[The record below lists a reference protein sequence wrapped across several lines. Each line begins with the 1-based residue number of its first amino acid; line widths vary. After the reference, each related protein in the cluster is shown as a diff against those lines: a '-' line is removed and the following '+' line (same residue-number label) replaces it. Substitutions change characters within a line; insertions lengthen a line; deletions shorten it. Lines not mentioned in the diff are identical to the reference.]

1 MTGRMFLLLPK
12 FANEPELSPAPG
24 CLRARQCSRATPP
37 AQRDYNFSLYLPLA
51 EEIAMNRTAGHALV
65 LSLLVSCLA
74 FAQAPAAPT
83 QRIRGDV
90 VSIDG
95 LALRVKERSG
105 AMLDIK
111 LSDNYVVAS
120 VAKVGVDAITPNAF
134 VGTATM
140 PQSDGTQTALE
151 VLVFPESG
159 RGSGEGHY
167 PWDLQPGS
175 MMTNATVAEVVAMG
189 PSRRMT
195 LRYKDGEKIIVV
207 PPNTPIVTFES
218 GDRAM
223 LKAGAHVL
231 LTAVR
236 QPDGSLTAT
245 RVAVGKDGLVPPM

>member
-1 MTGRMFLLLPK
+1 
-12 FANEPELSPAPG
+12 
-24 CLRARQCSRATPP
+24 
-37 AQRDYNFSLYLPLA
+37 
-51 EEIAMNRTAGHALV
+51 MNRTAAHALV

-74 FAQAPAAPT
+74 VAQTPAPT

-90 VSIDG
+90 VSVDG
-95 LALRVKERSG
+95 LNLQVKERSG
-105 AMLDIK
+105 ALLAIK
-111 LSDNYVVAS
+111 LAESYVVTG
-120 VAKVGVDAITPNAF
+120 VVKVGIEAITPNAF
-134 VGTATM
+134 VGAATM

-175 MMTNATVAEVVAMG
+175 MMTNATVAEVVAVG

-195 LRYKDGEKIIVV
+195 LRYKDGEKVIVV
-207 PPNTPIVTFES
+207 PSSVPIVTFEP

-231 LTAVR
+231 LTAAR
-236 QPDGSLTAT
+236 QPDGSLTAA